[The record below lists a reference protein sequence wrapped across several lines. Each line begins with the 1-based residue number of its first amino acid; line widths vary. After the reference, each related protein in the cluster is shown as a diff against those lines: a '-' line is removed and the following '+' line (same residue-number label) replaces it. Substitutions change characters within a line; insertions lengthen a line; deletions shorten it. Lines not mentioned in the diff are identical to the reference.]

1 MYSTPVKGTA
11 KNKTTLNWWEY
22 WIGHC
27 WMTGWQNIRGSFRIW
42 ADLMTGNYKDYALMW
57 YDDPYEEC
65 VDWFWQCLG
74 DDDTYPKEFLEYL
87 QQMVEDIELG
97 KVKTYPMED
106 VFDKL
111 FKELK
116 DEDIADAMQQAAAEY
131 DNEVVEDE

>member
-1 MYSTPVKGTA
+1 MA
-11 KNKTTLNWWEY
+11 KKLNWFEY

-74 DDDTYPKEFLEYL
+74 DDDTLPKEFLDYL
-87 QQMVEDIELG
+87 HQLVEDIDTG
-97 KVKTYPMED
+97 KEKTYSFDEVIEELRDSLESDHSED
-106 VFDKL
+106 DSDL
-111 FKELK
+111 GNL
-116 DEDIADAMQQAAAEY
+116 
-131 DNEVVEDE
+131 